1 MRRYWLGL
9 AAASALSACG
19 GGNPFA
25 TPDPTDPDTGTSA
38 TIPEALAGD
47 VDSVSYNATDQTLT
61 VTGVGLDETPFT
73 ATYIR
78 KPALDRNGYE
88 AYTVQD
94 NALTEHSTAYV
105 RQAEGGYAAVVMTGG
120 QFGTFQGGTTYGR
133 DGSYSAPDTSTPGG
147 IVSYAGT
154 YVGLLNIDGDSGDLL
169 TPTPGTDPSILPG
182 QAAEITGDAFL
193 NADFTGDG
201 EVKGRI
207 YNRQITDMPAVAVE
221 DLTLTNTTIA
231 SDGSFT
237 GSVVADNANVGEYGG
252 VFSGADAA
260 SVAGSVHA
268 ENHIEAF
275 SGNTPPI
282 EEFGIFVLGSCDGA
296 SPDPVCSQP
305 DP

>member
-9 AAASALSACG
+9 AAASVLSACG
-19 GGNPFA
+19 GGNPFI
-25 TPDPTDPDTGTSA
+25 TTTDDPTDDPAT
-38 TIPEALAGD
+38 TIPEALAND
-47 VDSVSYNATDQTLT
+47 LESVDYDPGNQTLT

-73 ATYIR
+73 ATYVR

-88 AYTVQD
+88 AYAVQD

-105 RQAEGGYAAVVMTGG
+105 RQTEGGYAAVVVTGG
-120 QFGTFQGGTTYGR
+120 QFGTYQGGTTYGR
-133 DGSYSAPDTSTPGG
+133 TGSFTAPVTDAGVGG

-154 YVGLLNIDGDSGDLL
+154 YVGLLNINGDGGDLL
-169 TPTPGTDPSILPG
+169 TPAPGTDPSILPG
-182 QAAEITGDAFL
+182 QSAEVTGDVFI
-193 NADFTGDG
+193 NADFTQDS

-207 YNRQITDMPAVAVE
+207 YNRRITDLPATAVE
-221 DLTLTNTTIA
+221 DLTLMTTAIT

-237 GSVVADNANVGEYGG
+237 GAVNAGGTSVGDYGG

-260 SVAGSVHA
+260 AVAGSVHA
-268 ENHIEAF
+268 TSHIEAF

-282 EEFGIFVLGSCDGA
+282 EEYGVFVLGSCDGA
-296 SPDPVCSQP
+296 SPDPVCNQP